1 MEQRPSKKF
10 HFYTSSLA
18 NTYHVKK
25 NFPNFIRIFIIG
37 LTIIFIA
44 GINVF
49 FSSNVVNK
57 HFHTSLT
64 TEEIDGTT
72 NTFTSIKSK
81 VGQSRILNSIV
92 NDMHSSTPQDPDTK
106 RTIRIIT
113 PNKFFPELK
122 RNFVDQSL
130 SNVLPV
136 RKAQSIRQK
145 ELDDIVITI
154 KTTKKNHRSRL
165 VPIIKTWFQY
175 VPSHTYFITDEE
187 DELISKI
194 TGKNSWIA

>member
-1 MEQRPSKKF
+1 MEQRPFKKF

-25 NFPNFIRIFIIG
+25 NFPNFIRIFIVG

-57 HFHTSLT
+57 HFHSSLT
-64 TEEIDGTT
+64 TEEIDGTK
-72 NTFTSIKSK
+72 NTFTNIKSK
-81 VGQSRILNSIV
+81 EEQSRILNSIAD
-92 NDMHSSTPQDPDTK
+92 DMQWSTRPDLDKK
-106 RTIRIIT
+106 RTIRIMT

-122 RNFVDQSL
+122 RNLVEQSL
-130 SNVLPV
+130 SNVLHV
-136 RKAQSIRQK
+136 QNAQSFKPK

-154 KTTKKNHRSRL
+154 KTTKENHRSRL

-175 VPSHTYFITDEE
+175 VPSHIYFITDEE

-194 TGKNSWIA
+194 TGKNS